1 MPQTKGRRQWMTN
14 RDSDNEQQLKE
25 EGYKAMTNGSQTKS
39 NGTMK
44 LHSLYF
50 LLHGDLDQAKKDL
63 REFDGN
69 FGTESEIKLYE
80 SFILKNQKAFSQSIN
95 ARLSPQAA
103 TGTGLGAKEVCDI
116 LKGFSDNDR
125 IVVSKYVV
133 TLELGE
139 KPKIIEVETS
149 PEEKVA
155 YLRELVQREL
165 GINGDML

>member
-1 MPQTKGRRQWMTN
+1 MR
-14 RDSDNEQQLKE
+14 
-25 EGYKAMTNGSQTKS
+25 
-39 NGTMK
+39 

-50 LLHGDLDQAKKDL
+50 LLHGDLEQAKKDL
-63 REFDGN
+63 REFERPLDLEG
-69 FGTESEIKLYE
+69 EVKLYE

-116 LKGFSDNDR
+116 LKGYSDNDR

-139 KPKIIEVETS
+139 KPKVIEVETS
-149 PEEKVA
+149 LDEKA
-155 YLRELVQREL
+155 NYLRELVQREL
-165 GINGDML
+165 GTNGDML

>member
-1 MPQTKGRRQWMTN
+1 MAKDKGQKTMNNGQQTKN
-14 RDSDNEQQLKE
+14 
-25 EGYKAMTNGSQTKS
+25 NGA
-39 NGTMK
+39 MK

-69 FGTESEIKLYE
+69 FGMESEVKLYE

-95 ARLSPQAA
+95 ARLAPQAA

-149 PEEKVA
+149 ADEKA
-155 YLRELVQREL
+155 IYLRELVQREL
-165 GINGDML
+165 GMNGDML